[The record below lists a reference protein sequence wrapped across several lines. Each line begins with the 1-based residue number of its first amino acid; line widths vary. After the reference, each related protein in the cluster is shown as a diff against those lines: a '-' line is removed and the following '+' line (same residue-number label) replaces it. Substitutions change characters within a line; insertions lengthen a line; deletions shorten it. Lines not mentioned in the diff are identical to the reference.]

1 VPAPEDASNAQI
13 EKFPSAVKIVTSDGV
28 INALG
33 YKVRT
38 ASCCRPFHCLSINS
52 ADCSPECYPPS
63 MLPYSML
70 LHFFGAATHLDIQ
83 VTGFPFLTIFPV
95 SSRKDLWE
103 EGGEIVI
110 KNTPTGAASFGKG
123 RDNQQGP
130 KHTTCIILL
139 GKSLLKQVN
148 ENVIVV
154 PLAGARLVLATG
166 SEQK

>member
-1 VPAPEDASNAQI
+1 
-13 EKFPSAVKIVTSDGV
+13 
-28 INALG
+28 
-33 YKVRT
+33 
-38 ASCCRPFHCLSINS
+38 
-52 ADCSPECYPPS
+52 
-63 MLPYSML
+63 M
-70 LHFFGAATHLDIQ
+70 
-83 VTGFPFLTIFPV
+83 TGFPFLTIFPV

-130 KHTTCIILL
+130 KHTTYIILL